1 MTRSAKERQPGF
13 GRRNFL
19 QSTGLAALALA
30 LGVSRDAAAQP
41 QQLRQVRIFTGSN
54 PSFGAVYVGVDK
66 GFFQAEGLPVEL
78 TKFASGATA
87 VDAFRAGRGDVV
99 VAGDLPSLRLWQ
111 QGGVAICPE
120 ANYGDLNVIVAKKS
134 IAKPADLRNKKL
146 GTLMG
151 STSEYLAKSYL
162 ASGGVDHKEITFIN
176 LTPPGMVTGLLRG
189 DIDAFACFQPFGW
202 RAVDADASNHI
213 LTTTAPYFQEWL
225 IANTTPQF
233 AKSHPAELVALLRG
247 LDKAGKWLQQ
257 NSDEATKMIA
267 KNLGM
272 DDTKTVSRMLQNIDW
287 NIAYT
292 GQFRSD
298 IERLGKFFGLPIDW
312 SKTFHP
318 EPLARL
324 GPSYVQ
330 N

>member
-1 MTRSAKERQPGF
+1 MNSNLMRDRIGPARRRFMQLTGSA
-13 GRRNFL
+13 
-19 QSTGLAALALA
+19 TLALA
-30 LGVSRDAAAQP
+30 LGIPLDARCQP
-41 QQLRQVRIFTGSN
+41 KQLRSVRVFTGSN
-54 PSFGAVYVGVDK
+54 PSFGAVIVGAEK
-66 GFFQAEGLPVEL
+66 GFFHSEGLPVEL

-111 QGGVAICPE
+111 QGGVAIAAE

-134 IAKPADLRNKKL
+134 VTRRADLRNKKL

-162 ASGGVDHKEITFIN
+162 ASGGVDPNEVTFIN
-176 LTPPGMVTGLLRG
+176 LTPPGMVSGLVRG

-202 RAVDADASNHI
+202 RAVDADANSHI

-225 IANTTPQF
+225 IVNTTPQF
-233 AKSHPAELVALLRG
+233 TKSHQAELVAFLRG

-257 NSDEATKMIA
+257 NRQEATKLIA

-272 DDTKTVSRMLQNIDW
+272 DDVATVSRMLENIDW
-287 NIAYT
+287 NIAHT
-292 GQFRSD
+292 PKFRSD
-298 IERLGKFFGLPIDW
+298 IERLGKFFNMPIDW
-312 SKTFHP
+312 SKTFEA
-318 EPLARL
+318 EPLRHL
-324 GPSYVQ
+324 GASYVQ